1 MMLAAPSRRNA
12 AVRRSA
18 FTLLEVL
25 VVVAILVILAGV
37 ASISVFQYMEKAK
50 IGRAKSDMATIIKA
64 YETYYT
70 QNSTWPQS
78 PQDPGVLSLLSQG
91 QSATI
96 DPWGNGYQVNVVDVQ
111 QPDGTMI
118 QRPVAVCHPP
128 GGQQPIQVPER

>member
-1 MMLAAPSRRNA
+1 MMLSAASRRTRA
-12 AVRRSA
+12 ARRAA

-50 IGRAKSDMATIIKA
+50 IGRAKSDMATIVKA

-70 QNSTWPQS
+70 QHGTWPQG
-78 PQDPGVLSLLSQG
+78 PQDPGVLSLLQQG
-91 QSATI
+91 QTATI
-96 DPWGNGYQVNVVDVQ
+96 DPWGQMYQVSVQDQQ
-111 QPDGTMI
+111 QPDGTII
-118 QRPVAVCHPP
+118 QRPVAVCMPP